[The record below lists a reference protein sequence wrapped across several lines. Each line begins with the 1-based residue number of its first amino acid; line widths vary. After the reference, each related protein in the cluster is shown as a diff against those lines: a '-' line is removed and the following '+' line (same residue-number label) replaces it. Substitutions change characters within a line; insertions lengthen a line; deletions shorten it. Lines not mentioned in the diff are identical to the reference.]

1 MIKVPEFLHIV
12 NSRLFGHLSQNKT
25 VRVSLNY
32 SKQLIFYMFITNF
45 IKILGKAIRAGHFV
59 SLALID
65 MSSTIRPIAEL
76 TDDMVDARAK
86 MSRSKF
92 LTPEGDAAHQTASS
106 FMKFSTLTSIK

>member
-1 MIKVPEFLHIV
+1 
-12 NSRLFGHLSQNKT
+12 
-25 VRVSLNY
+25 
-32 SKQLIFYMFITNF
+32 MFITTF

-76 TDDMVDARAK
+76 TDDMVDARTK

-106 FMKFSTLTSIK
+106 FMKFSTLKSIK